1 MTFAHSRPHDQAQ
14 NQEGTDLLVEEETK
28 EPPLYRVLLHNDN
41 YTTMEFVI
49 SILIDVFRKQAE
61 QAAAIMLAVHE
72 KGVGQCGVYTRE
84 IAETKVRLVHSRAKR
99 AGFPLRATM
108 EKLS

>member
-1 MTFAHSRPHDQAQ
+1 MTFAHSRPH
-14 NQEGTDLLVEEETK
+14 NQEAVDILVEEEIK

-49 SILIDVFRKQAE
+49 IILIDVFRKQAE

-72 KGVGQCGVYTRE
+72 QGVGQCGVYTRE

-99 AGFPLRATM
+99 AGFPLKATL

>member
-1 MTFAHSRPHDQAQ
+1 MSPEYLAAQ
-14 NQEGTDLLVEEETK
+14 THEATDTLLDEELK
-28 EPPLYRVLLHNDN
+28 EPSLYRVLLHNDD

-49 SILIDVFRKQAE
+49 TILVEVFRKQAE
-61 QAAAIMLAVHE
+61 QAAAIMLAIHE

-84 IAETKVRLVHSRAKR
+84 IAETKVLQVSMRARR
-99 AGFPLRATM
+99 AGFPLKATM